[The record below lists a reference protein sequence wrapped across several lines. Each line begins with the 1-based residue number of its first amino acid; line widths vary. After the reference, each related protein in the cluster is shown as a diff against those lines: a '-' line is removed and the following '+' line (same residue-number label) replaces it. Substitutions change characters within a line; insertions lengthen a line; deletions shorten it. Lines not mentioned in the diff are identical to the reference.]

1 MPADD
6 DLSSTLALLRQLPA
20 ASRESMVR
28 MYQQSLRDH
37 LAQVADGLQPGADPQ
52 AACAPAHRIAGA
64 AGMMQDLPLCDI
76 ARSMEL
82 ALREGRPDDARALG
96 PRLAERAQR
105 TLAGLALAF
114 PGVD

>member
-1 MPADD
+1 MT
-6 DLSSTLALLRQLPA
+6 LSAMKRTALLVNTSRGPIVDTA
-20 ASRESMVR
+20 ALFDALSN
-28 MYQQSLRDH
+28 
-37 LAQVADGLQPGADPQ
+37 
-52 AACAPAHRIAGA
+52 HRIAGA